1 MARLKRMALL
11 RRVKLLTWGSACG
24 TEPWRGSVS
33 RKGLRCLSGSDALH
47 CSGCSQKDES
57 KVTNKCIRSFL
68 YAYRIQKKKTKTKT
82 KQNKKPHNC
91 NMMVVLHQNILKK
104 KNIYC
109 ITKNKKIKKDK
120 SDNEWTTLP

>member
-1 MARLKRMALL
+1 MLI
-11 RRVKLLTWGSACG
+11 VY
-24 TEPWRGSVS
+24 
-33 RKGLRCLSGSDALH
+33 
-47 CSGCSQKDES
+47 
-57 KVTNKCIRSFL
+57 I
-68 YAYRIQKKKTKTKT
+68 KKKTKTKT

-120 SDNEWTTLP
+120 SDNE